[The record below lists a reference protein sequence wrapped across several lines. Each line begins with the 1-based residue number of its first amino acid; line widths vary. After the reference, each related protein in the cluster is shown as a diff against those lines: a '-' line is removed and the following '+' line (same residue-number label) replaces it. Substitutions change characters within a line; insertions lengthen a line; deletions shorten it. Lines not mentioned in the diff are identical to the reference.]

1 MFTVQ
6 SGCWAHD
13 GLEPAEA
20 ERCSR
25 QLRSATPRVP
35 LLQCSRKLDRA
46 VVTQDGRTECPAKG
60 NELKDM
66 LALDGLGSDHRD
78 DLEAPRSAPLPQA
91 VRQHLGRQLQAAYSS
106 LITTQLPQRL
116 LDLIAQLDGVLAGED
131 GISRADFRRG
141 LIEMLPGL
149 RAFAMSLVSNQTRA
163 DDLVQ
168 ETLLKAW
175 AKQEQFVAG
184 TNLKAWLCTILR
196 NQLYTET
203 RKRKREVEDA
213 DGAMAAQM
221 IAPAAQEHG
230 SDLRVVWQHLGRL
243 PALQRE
249 ALLLVGAQ
257 GLTYE
262 AAAEVMGCE
271 VGTVKSPVSR
281 ARALLAERLGMGTER
296 ALA

>member
-1 MFTVQ
+1 VN
-6 SGCWAHD
+6 
-13 GLEPAEA
+13 
-20 ERCSR
+20 
-25 QLRSATPRVP
+25 RSA
-35 LLQCSRKLDRA
+35 
-46 VVTQDGRTECPAKG
+46 KG
-60 NELKDM
+60 HELKNM
-66 LALDGLGSDHRD
+66 LVAEELGSGH
-78 DLEAPRSAPLPQA
+78 LEAGSAALPAA
-91 VRQHLGRQLQAAYSS
+91 VRDHLGQQLQVAYAV
-106 LITTQLPQRL
+106 LTRAELPQRL
-116 LDLIAQLDGVLAGED
+116 LDLIAQLDSALSGQDSAG
-131 GISRADFRRG
+131 AAAFRQG

-149 RAFAMSLVSNQTRA
+149 RAFAMSLIPSEARA

-175 AKQEQFVAG
+175 ANQDRFVPG

-196 NQLYTET
+196 NQFYTEC

-213 DGAMAAQM
+213 DGAMAAEM

-230 SDLRVVWQHLGRL
+230 SDLQTVWQYISRL
-243 PALQRE
+243 PVLQRE

-271 VGTVKSPVSR
+271 VGTAKSRVSR
-281 ARALLAERLGMGTER
+281 ARALLAEKLGMGGDR

>member
-1 MFTVQ
+1 M
-6 SGCWAHD
+6 
-13 GLEPAEA
+13 LIAE
-20 ERCSR
+20 E
-25 QLRSATPRVP
+25 
-35 LLQCSRKLDRA
+35 
-46 VVTQDGRTECPAKG
+46 
-60 NELKDM
+60 
-66 LALDGLGSDHRD
+66 LGSRHPEAGSAALPAAVRDHLGQQLQVAYAALTRA
-78 DLEAPRSAPLPQA
+78 ELPQ
-91 VRQHLGRQLQAAYSS
+91 HLLG
-106 LITTQLPQRL
+106 
-116 LDLIAQLDGVLAGED
+116 LIAQLDSVLAGQD
-131 GISRADFRRG
+131 STSAAAFRQS

-149 RAFAMSLVSNQTRA
+149 RAFAMSLTANETRA

-175 AKQEQFVAG
+175 AKQEQFVPG

-196 NQLYTET
+196 NHFYTEV

-230 SDLRVVWQHLGRL
+230 SDLRTVWQYIGHL

-262 AAAEVMGCE
+262 AAAAVMGCE
-271 VGTVKSPVSR
+271 LGTAKSRVSR
-281 ARALLAERLGMGTER
+281 ARALLAEKLGLIGDRT
-296 ALA
+296 LA

>member
-1 MFTVQ
+1 MLV
-6 SGCWAHD
+6 
-13 GLEPAEA
+13 AE
-20 ERCSR
+20 E
-25 QLRSATPRVP
+25 
-35 LLQCSRKLDRA
+35 
-46 VVTQDGRTECPAKG
+46 
-60 NELKDM
+60 
-66 LALDGLGSDHRD
+66 LGSDHPD
-78 DLEAPRSAPLPQA
+78 TLEAPRSAALPQA
-91 VRQHLGRQLQAAYSS
+91 VREHLGRQLQGAYAA
-106 LITTQLPQRL
+106 LFTTQPPQRL
-116 LDLIAQLDGVLAGED
+116 LDLIEQLDIIRAGED
-131 GISRADFRRG
+131 RGSSVDFRHG

-149 RAFAMSLVSNQTRA
+149 RAFAMSLVSNETRA

-175 AKQEQFVAG
+175 AKQEQFVPG
-184 TNLKAWLCTILR
+184 SNLKAWLCTILR
-196 NQLYTET
+196 NQLYTEI

-213 DGAMAAQM
+213 DGAMAARM

-230 SDLRVVWQHLGRL
+230 SELRTIWQHLGRL

-271 VGTVKSPVSR
+271 VGTVKSRVSR
-281 ARALLAERLGMGTER
+281 ARALLAERLGMGSER

>member
-1 MFTVQ
+1 
-6 SGCWAHD
+6 
-13 GLEPAEA
+13 
-20 ERCSR
+20 
-25 QLRSATPRVP
+25 
-35 LLQCSRKLDRA
+35 
-46 VVTQDGRTECPAKG
+46 
-60 NELKDM
+60 M
-66 LALDGLGSDHRD
+66 LAAEELGSDHPD
-78 DLEAPRSAPLPQA
+78 TLEAPRSAALPQA
-91 VRQHLGRQLQAAYSS
+91 VREHLGRQLQAAYTA
-106 LITTQLPQRL
+106 LIATRPPQRL
-116 LDLIAQLDGVLAGED
+116 LDLIAQLDSALAGED
-131 GISRADFRRG
+131 GISAANFRQG

-175 AKQEQFVAG
+175 AKQEQFVPG

-196 NQLYTET
+196 NQLYTEM
-203 RKRKREVEDA
+203 RKRKREVDDA
-213 DGAMAAQM
+213 DGVMAAQM

-230 SDLRVVWQHLGRL
+230 SDLRVVWHHIGQL

-271 VGTVKSPVSR
+271 VGTVKSRVSR
-281 ARALLAERLGMGTER
+281 ARTLLAERLGMASER
-296 ALA
+296 AFA